1 MEKASIASSSN
12 SIASA
17 RKTPRL
23 AELDALRGVAAVLV
37 MFFHFTTRYD
47 QLFEHASSPLF
58 SLPWGHYGVNLF
70 FMISGFVIFLTLHR
84 IQQPMDFLVSRF
96 SRLYPAFWVAVLVT
110 FLLTHWLELPGKT
123 VGFGTA
129 VLNFLMFHGLFKIPS
144 VDGVY
149 WTLEIELLF
158 YFWAIVVYRIGLLD
172 RIHSALLLLFAMRLG
187 YFVANKFWGIE
198 FSYTL
203 SHLLILPYIAWFGCG
218 IMIYR
223 RTYLPSQS
231 PRLDLLVLISA
242 WLLLAIVEGVGTG
255 FLAMGLSV
263 LLYFTALGRLPV
275 LANPVLVWLGAISYT
290 LYLLH
295 ENIGWG
301 VILQAQRYGIEVNIS
316 IALAIV
322 ISLAMATLLSRLVER
337 PAMRWIRD
345 RYKQHLS
352 RREQMGGAK

>member
-1 MEKASIASSSN
+1 MEKASIALLSTV
-12 SIASA
+12 IVGEK
-17 RKTPRL
+17 KTSRL

-37 MFFHFTTRYD
+37 MFFHFTTRYE
-47 QLFEHASSPLF
+47 QLFGHTSMPLF

-96 SRLYPAFWVAVLVT
+96 SRLYPAFWVAVLIT
-110 FLLTHWLELPGKT
+110 FLLTHWLQLPGKT
-123 VGFGTA
+123 VDLGTA
-129 VLNFLMFHGLFKIPS
+129 TLNLLMFHGLFKIPS

-172 RIHSALLLLFAMRLG
+172 RIHSALLLLFVLRLG
-187 YFVANKFWGIE
+187 YFVANGFWGIE

-223 RTYLPSQS
+223 RTYLANQS
-231 PRLDLLVLISA
+231 PSLDMIVLIVA

-255 FLAMGLSV
+255 FLAMGLSI
-263 LLYFTALGRLPV
+263 LLYFTALGRLPI

-301 VILQAQRYGIEVNIS
+301 VMLQAQRSGVSTNVS
-316 IALAIV
+316 IAAAIV
-322 ISLAMATLLSRLVER
+322 VSLAMATALTRLVER
-337 PAMRWIRD
+337 PAMRWLRA
-345 RYKQHLS
+345 RYKQRVS
-352 RREQMGGAK
+352 RQAQIGKAS